1 VNTNAV
7 LESMGFKSCY
17 HKLNNEDFGTEEC
30 ATLYHTKK
38 RDKTYH
44 IDYVFLKGLNP
55 KSIEIGSYD
64 DWIKLSDHVPV
75 VVEI

>member
-1 VNTNAV
+1 MPFIPLLLLAIKLRECIKNT
-7 LESMGFKSCY
+7 Y
-17 HKLNNEDFGTEEC
+17 FG
-30 ATLYHTKK
+30 
-38 RDKTYH
+38 DKTYH

-64 DWIKLSDHVPV
+64 DWVKLSDHVPV